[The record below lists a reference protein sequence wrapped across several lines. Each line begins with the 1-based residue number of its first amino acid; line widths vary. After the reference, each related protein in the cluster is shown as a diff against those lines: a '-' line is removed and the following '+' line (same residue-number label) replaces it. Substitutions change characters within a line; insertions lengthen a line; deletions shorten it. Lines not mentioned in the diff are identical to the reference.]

1 MVENHNPQQRFS
13 WLYGKK
19 IEKVVLCTCAH
30 WAVSMDLRREWEK
43 GKATSPQRKK
53 RTPLF

>member
-19 IEKVVLCTCAH
+19 TEKVVLCTCAH